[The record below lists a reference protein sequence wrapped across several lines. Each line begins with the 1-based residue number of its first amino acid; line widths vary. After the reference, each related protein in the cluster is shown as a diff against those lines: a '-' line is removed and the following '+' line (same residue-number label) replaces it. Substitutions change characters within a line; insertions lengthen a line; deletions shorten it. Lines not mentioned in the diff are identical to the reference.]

1 MNEFDDF
8 IIESPYILTETDKL
22 AIAQASPNGNNYK
35 DWEKSCLA
43 DFKDR
48 IRAYYKKKQYRRC
61 AYCRTIV
68 HESQASAEVEHIVP
82 KSKREGWMYKTFNM
96 CYSCKLCNA
105 NKGYQKPILAN
116 EDVEDLPHDSIE
128 YLLIHPHIDRYS
140 EHIEIVGNILYK
152 GISDKGKNTISICG
166 LNRYGL
172 AAERAE
178 DVIRIK
184 GSKYEG
190 YLLALVEADENR
202 FLVDVISKYK
212 ESIHNICEEYKALN
226 V

>member
-1 MNEFDDF
+1 MNKLDDF
-8 IIESPYILTETDKL
+8 IIDSPYVLTETDNL
-22 AIAQASPNGNNYK
+22 AIDQASPNGINYK

-43 DFKDR
+43 DLKVR
-48 IRAYYKKKQYRRC
+48 IRTYYKKKQNRRC
-61 AYCRTIV
+61 AYCRTV
-68 HESQASAEVEHIVP
+68 VRESQAPAEVEHIVP
-82 KSKREGWMYKTFNM
+82 KSKREEWMYKTFNM
-96 CYSCKLCNA
+96 CYSCKLCNT

-116 EDVEDLPHDSIE
+116 ENIEDLPHDSRE

-166 LNRYGL
+166 LNRYDL

-184 GSKYEG
+184 GPKSEG
-190 YLLALVEADENR
+190 YFLALIDADNNR
-202 FLVDVISKYK
+202 CLVNVISKYK
-212 ESIHNICEEYKALN
+212 ECIHNICEEYKALN
-226 V
+226 E